1 MQLGFVFLS
10 QANLYHKLLRAFLAL
25 GLGTLFDV
33 GTLGKVPPPPP
44 IRSVWPTSIGTYI
57 LSVLSYPENI
67 FYKHCFSK
75 IAIVFSH
82 IIKIV
87 LTKLVLSG

>member
-25 GLGTLFDV
+25 GTLFYV
-33 GTLGKVPPPPP
+33 GALGKVPPPLPSD
-44 IRSVWPTSIGTYI
+44 RYGQHQLVHI

-75 IAIVFSH
+75 IALVFSH

-87 LTKLVLSG
+87 LTKLVPSG